1 MAGGAWSVYL
11 LLCADGTFYCG
22 ITLDVPRRVAMHNG
36 LLPGG
41 AKYTRGRRP
50 VRLVSCAGGF
60 CRAEALRLERRIK
73 KLPHAR
79 KAEALFLL
87 IQQPVPRLLNVAV
100 LWFQRLIVLKQ
111 GKRKPD
117 RIFFPP
123 VDNLRD
129 VPEM

>member
-1 MAGGAWSVYL
+1 MAGGVWSVYL

-79 KAEALFLL
+79 KAEALFAFRSPESREAERE
-87 IQQPVPRLLNVAV
+87 QQPHLT
-100 LWFQRLIVLKQ
+100 
-111 GKRKPD
+111 
-117 RIFFPP
+117 
-123 VDNLRD
+123 
-129 VPEM
+129 PERGGMTHS

>member
-22 ITLDVPRRVAMHNG
+22 ITLDVPRRVDMHNG

-79 KAEALFLL
+79 KAEALFAFRGPESREAERE
-87 IQQPVPRLLNVAV
+87 QQPHMT
-100 LWFQRLIVLKQ
+100 
-111 GKRKPD
+111 
-117 RIFFPP
+117 
-123 VDNLRD
+123 
-129 VPEM
+129 PERGGMTHS